1 VPKDHATS
9 IEWVADRASAYGMPG
24 IKVAQNDAVA
34 VYEAVAPAI
43 ERARR
48 GEGPSLIEVK
58 TDRYFGHFQGDAEV
72 YRPKDEVAQL
82 RKNDPIPKLAAR
94 LKSADLMS
102 EADEAAMVARAKQRV
117 AAAFAYARESAYP
130 APQEAFAPRLCLN
143 GEKEE
148 HPMTAR
154 KLTMAQAIAEAIGQ
168 EMERDS
174 TVFAMGEDIGKY
186 GGIFGATGGLLDKFG
201 PERIMDTPISETAFI
216 GAATGAAA
224 AGMRPIAELMFV
236 DFFGVCMDQIYNHLA
251 KNTYMAG
258 GNIKLP
264 VVITTAIGGGYSDA
278 AQHSQCLY
286 ATFAHVP
293 GLKVVVPSNAYD
305 AKGLMIQ
312 SIRDDNPVMFMYHK
326 GIMGLPWMA
335 YYEGSSNEV
344 PEEPYT
350 IPFGEA
356 KVVRAGEDVTIV
368 TLSQMV
374 QKSLLAAEELARQGI
389 SAEVLDLRTL
399 VPLDRAAVLKS
410 VAKTGRLLVADEDYL
425 GFGLT
430 GEIAAIVAENLDTVV
445 LKAPV
450 RRLAVPNVPIPYS
463 RPLEQFVIPQV
474 QNIVEAAQS
483 LMKSR
488 IAEGTTL

>member
-1 VPKDHATS
+1 
-9 IEWVADRASAYGMPG
+9 
-24 IKVAQNDAVA
+24 
-34 VYEAVAPAI
+34 
-43 ERARR
+43 
-48 GEGPSLIEVK
+48 
-58 TDRYFGHFQGDAEV
+58 
-72 YRPKDEVAQL
+72 
-82 RKNDPIPKLAAR
+82 
-94 LKSADLMS
+94 
-102 EADEAAMVARAKQRV
+102 
-117 AAAFAYARESAYP
+117 
-130 APQEAFAPRLCLN
+130 
-143 GEKEE
+143 
-148 HPMTAR
+148 MTANR

-168 EMERDS
+168 EMERDN
-174 TVFAMGEDIGKY
+174 TVFVMGEDIGKY

-216 GAATGAAA
+216 GTATGAAA

-264 VVITTAIGGGYSDA
+264 VVLTTAIGGGYNDA

-286 ATFAHVP
+286 ATFAHMP

-305 AKGLMIQ
+305 AKGLMTQ
-312 SIRDDNPVMFMYHK
+312 AIRDDNPVMFMYHK

-335 YYEGSSNEV
+335 YFEGSTTEV
-344 PEEPYT
+344 PEAAYT
-350 IPFGEA
+350 VPFGQARVARE
-356 KVVRAGEDVTIV
+356 GSDVTIV

-374 QKSLLAAEELARQGI
+374 HKSLFAADELAKQGI
-389 SAEVLDLRTL
+389 DVEVIDLRTL
-399 VPLDRAAVLKS
+399 VPLDRNAVLKS

-430 GEIAAIVAENLDTVV
+430 GEISAIVAENLDTLV

-450 RRLAVPNVPIPYS
+450 KRLAVPNVPIPYS

-474 QNIVEAAQS
+474 KGIVEAVQK
-483 LMKSR
+483 LMKTHV
-488 IAEGTTL
+488 AEGATA